1 MRVPA
6 PRIRAPGA
14 GAGVKTPD
22 IDVDYWLDLGPT
34 NDRAMFDNVIGTV
47 SHGDSPLTLVLQP
60 GGVGGVGFVEVSG
73 REIEV
78 TLTDR
83 PGPGATQVYH
93 RKIDLDGTPIFSVY
107 DWFFAEYEPLR
118 DVVLT
123 DLPEHWRSGELTI
136 KVTATSG
143 QASIGVCKPAGCS
156 TWAAR
161 AGARGSPSSTSGKK
175 PATNGATTAT
185 APASEPR
192 RARSRSSCQRP
203 GFLRCTAPSRSCAAS
218 LFCSRRRR
226 AARLRAPHWLRH
238 LQGLLHRR
246 AVCQNC
252 SLLA

>member
-1 MRVPA
+1 MKVLKPIALTDAMIVSNSIPPDTRPA
-6 PRIRAPGA
+6 WVSGANYAQGAECVYQHRAYERLGA

-136 KVTATSG
+136 KVTAISG
-143 QASIGVCKPAGCS
+143 QASIGVCKPCRVLDVGG
-156 TWAAR
+156 TRW
-161 AGARGSPSSTSGKK
+161 GARVSILDFGEKTRDKWGNYSY
-175 PATNGATTAT
+175 
-185 APASEPR
+185 
-192 RARSRSSCQRP
+192 RP
-203 GFLRCTAPSRSCAAS
+203 GE
-218 LFCSRRRR
+218 
-226 AARLRAPHWLRH
+226 
-238 LQGLLHRR
+238 
-246 AVCQNC
+246 
-252 SLLA
+252 